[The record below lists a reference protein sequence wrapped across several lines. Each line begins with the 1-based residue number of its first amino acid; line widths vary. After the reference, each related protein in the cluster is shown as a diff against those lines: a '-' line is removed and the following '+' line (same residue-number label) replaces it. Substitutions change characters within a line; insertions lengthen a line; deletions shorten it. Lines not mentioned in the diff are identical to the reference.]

1 MKTEFEKILASASK
15 SEIPAPTPQQFASA
29 PAAVSAVAPRGCRLS
44 RLDPPAATVPVA
56 AAPTPAQP
64 ITIISAGATPASQLG
79 QVRKVCGRGVA
90 VVVVVVVICVCLRR
104 SSDGVDNDNIVGAKD
119 IDWHASH
126 PGDELEYR
134 SKTGAES
141 GPAQAPE
148 HRERVAASPAPEP
161 PPQQPVVEKDPNFTT
176 MEELLAFKQRKD
188 QETATRCRSHR
199 DKEYSFSR
207 ST

>member
-29 PAAVSAVAPRGCRLS
+29 PAAVSAVAPQMEVPPPVVS
-44 RLDPPAATVPVA
+44 IPPAATVPVA

-64 ITIISAGATPASQLG
+64 ITIISAGATPASHG
-79 QVRKVCGRGVA
+79 WVKYAKYVAIGVA

-188 QETATRCRSHR
+188 QEIAANPVQIAPR
-199 DKEYSFSR
+199 
-207 ST
+207 